1 MLDFP
6 EYGRLLGIVEDN
18 LYRLLPEQD
27 AKSASLRESMTYSL
41 RAGGKRIRPV
51 LLLAAC
57 ELAGGATGEA
67 VPYACAAEY
76 IHTYSL
82 IHDDLPAMDDDDLRR
97 GKPSNHKVYG
107 EAGAILAGDGLLS
120 TAFEVMCSDML
131 ARQNDPEGLRRSVK
145 AACEIAAACGCG
157 GMIAGQTADIEAE
170 GRDVSPELLGYIQTN
185 KTAALIRASAVA
197 GGYIG
202 GADEALVSSLA
213 AYGGKLGLAFQI
225 ADDILDVAG
234 SAEDTGK
241 ATGRDAVLRKAT
253 YPSVYGMDESRKALE
268 ALTQEAVEHMDPYGK
283 DGGFFTEIA
292 RRLAVRTR

>member
-6 EYGRLLGIVEDN
+6 EYGRLQGIVEDN
-18 LYRLLPEQD
+18 LYGLLPEQD
-27 AKSASLRESMTYSL
+27 AKSASLRESMVYSL
-41 RAGGKRIRPV
+41 SAGGKRIRPV

-57 ELAGGATGEA
+57 ELAGGSPREA

-82 IHDDLPAMDDDDLRR
+82 IHDDLPAMDDDDMRR

-120 TAFEVMCSDML
+120 AAFEVMLSDML
-131 ARQNDPEGLRRSVK
+131 ARQDDPEGLRRRVK
-145 AACEIAAACGCG
+145 AAREIAAACGCG

-185 KTAALIRASAVA
+185 KTAALIRAVAVA
-197 GGYIG
+197 GGHIG
-202 GADEALVSSLA
+202 GANEALVSSLA
-213 AYGGKLGLAFQI
+213 AYGEKLGLAFQI

-234 SAEDTGK
+234 NAEYTGK
-241 ATGRDAVLRKAT
+241 ATGRDAALHKAT
-253 YPSVYGMDESRKALE
+253 YPSVHGMDESRNALE
-268 ALTQEAVEHMDPYGK
+268 ALTHEAIERIAPYETG
-283 DGGFFTEIA
+283 GGFFTEIA